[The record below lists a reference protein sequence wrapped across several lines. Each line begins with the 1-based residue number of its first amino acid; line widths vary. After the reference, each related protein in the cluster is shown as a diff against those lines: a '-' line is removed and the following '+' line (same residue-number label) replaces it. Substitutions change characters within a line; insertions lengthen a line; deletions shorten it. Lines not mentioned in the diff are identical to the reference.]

1 MTHTRTDR
9 NRMFTALY
17 ALLAIAASATPAEL
31 SPDAA
36 RWGQSG
42 HRIVART
49 AALQLSTRATREV
62 RRLLQGAS
70 LAAVSTWPDEVRSE
84 RPATGPRHYVNI
96 PVWDATWRPALCPS
110 DECIIGT
117 LMAQQKILADRS
129 RPRAEREEAL
139 KWVVHL
145 VGDLHMPLHVGDR
158 GDRGGNDVKLEF
170 GGRQTNLHSLWDT
183 GMISAS
189 GLGEEGYVVLLR
201 DRIRRRGDLRQ
212 MAAGS
217 VLDWAMES
225 HAAARE
231 VAYPFLPRSLKIE
244 QAYVDIARPVL
255 EDRLLRAS
263 VRLAAMLEQALGH
276 SS

>member
-1 MTHTRTDR
+1 MLS
-9 NRMFTALY
+9 ALY
-17 ALLAIAASATPAEL
+17 ALLTLAASS
-31 SPDAA
+31 SPVDLPSDPA

-42 HRIVART
+42 HRIIART
-49 AALQLSTRATREV
+49 AALQLSGDATRAV

-70 LAAVSTWPDEVRSE
+70 LASVSTWADDVRTE

-96 PVWDATWRPALCPS
+96 PIWDGTWRPALCPR
-110 DECIIGT
+110 DECVIGT
-117 LMAQQKILADRS
+117 LVAQQKILADRS
-129 RPRAEREEAL
+129 RSRAEREEAL

-158 GDRGGNDVKLEF
+158 GDRGGNDVRLEF

-189 GLGEEGYVVLLR
+189 GHGEEGYVRMLR

-212 MAAGS
+212 IAAGS

-225 HAAARE
+225 HGVARD
-231 VAYPFLPRSLKIE
+231 VAYPFLPRSLVID
-244 QAYVDIARPVL
+244 QDYVETARPIL

-263 VRLAAMLEQALGH
+263 VRLAAILEQALGDG
-276 SS
+276 

>member
-1 MTHTRTDR
+1 MLP
-9 NRMFTALY
+9 ALY
-17 ALLAIAASATPAEL
+17 VLLTVAASAAPTGL
-31 SPDAA
+31 SADGA

-49 AALQLSTRATREV
+49 AALQLSSRATREV
-62 RRLLQGAS
+62 RYLLQGAS
-70 LAAVSTWPDEVRSE
+70 LPSISTWADDVRAE

-96 PVWDATWRPALCPS
+96 PIWDGTWRATLCPG
-110 DECIIGT
+110 DECVIGT
-117 LMAQQKILADRS
+117 LVAQQKILADRS
-129 RPRAEREEAL
+129 RTRAERAEAL

-158 GDRGGNDVKLEF
+158 GDRGGNDLKLEF
-170 GGRQTNLHSLWDT
+170 SGRPTNLHSLWDT

-189 GLGEEGYVVLLR
+189 GRGEEGYVVMLR

-212 MAAGS
+212 IASGT

-225 HAAARE
+225 HAVARD
-231 VAYPFLPRSLKIE
+231 VAYPFLPRSLVID
-244 QAYVDIARPVL
+244 QAYVETARPIL

-276 SS
+276 R

>member
-1 MTHTRTDR
+1 ML
-9 NRMFTALY
+9 TALY
-17 ALLAIAASATPAEL
+17 ALLTVAASIPPVGPPA
-31 SPDAA
+31 DGA

-49 AALQLSTRATREV
+49 AALQLSSRATREV

-70 LAAVSTWPDEVRSE
+70 LAAVSTWADDVRAE

-96 PVWDATWRPALCPS
+96 PVWDGTWRSTLCPR
-110 DECIIGT
+110 DECVIGT
-117 LMAQQKILADRS
+117 LVAQQKILADRA

-158 GDRGGNDVKLEF
+158 GDRGGNDVKLQF

-183 GMISAS
+183 GMIGAS
-189 GLGEEGYVVLLR
+189 GHGEEGYVVMLR
-201 DRIRRRGDLRQ
+201 DRIRHRGDLRQ
-212 MAAGS
+212 IASGS

-225 HAAARE
+225 HAAARD
-231 VAYPFLPRSLKIE
+231 VAYPFLPRSLVID
-244 QAYVDIARPVL
+244 QVYVDIARPIL

-276 SS
+276 P